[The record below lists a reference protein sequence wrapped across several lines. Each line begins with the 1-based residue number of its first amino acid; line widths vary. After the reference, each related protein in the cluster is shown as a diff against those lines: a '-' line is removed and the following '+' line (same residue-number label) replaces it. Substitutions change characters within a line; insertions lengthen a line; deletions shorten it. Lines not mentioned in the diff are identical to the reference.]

1 MYTPIAQAK
10 PASSFI
16 LLPSSFALG
25 IDIARIWSMAAS
37 MHSYRKEQRE
47 AVNGLVRKVLVADM
61 ASFNPERFRD
71 WTKNLDY
78 QFRKTGLTLR
88 FEIRQGTVY
97 FTVKDVR
104 TGRRAYDFH
113 TSTRVIFDDRD
124 VVPAEEKVI
133 KL

>member
-1 MYTPIAQAK
+1 MAEKTKRKEESVTEI
-10 PASSFI
+10 
-16 LLPSSFALG
+16 G
-25 IDIARIWSMAAS
+25 IDNARKFRMAAS

-47 AVNGLVRKVLVADM
+47 AVNDLVRKVLVADM
-61 ASFNPERFRD
+61 TSFNPERFKD

-104 TGRRAYDFH
+104 TGRRAYEFH
-113 TSTRVIFDDRD
+113 TSTRVLFDDRD
-124 VVPAEEKVI
+124 VVPIEEKLI
-133 KL
+133 KF